1 MICLKYLQWLVCPL
15 WTLGRCLMIQIRE
28 ASQDCEWILTVT
40 LRNSLYAIK
49 IKPRHDQF
57 SVRNH
62 GQFLGFVKPHSPLK
76 PFQAFQQYF
85 YSLWDSNCC
94 PAHQV
99 RSLFLWMVPG
109 GEKGTKKR
117 RWIDAGTKAYSLL
130 VFVSLK
136 AAKSTSTSGLML
148 KWLPALWCMTNA
160 CLKDKTDT
168 CITRSQSWSAFVHLC
183 TTFKISAH
191 SRYCFESEKFSKL

>member
-1 MICLKYLQWLVCPL
+1 MICLKYLQSLVWTL

-28 ASQDCEWILTVT
+28 ASQDCEWVLTVT
-40 LRNSLYAIK
+40 LGNSLYAIK
-49 IKPRHDQF
+49 IKPHHDQF

-62 GQFLGFVKPHSPLK
+62 WQFLEFVKPHSHLK

-94 PAHQV
+94 SAHQV

-109 GEKGTKKR
+109 GQKGTKKR
-117 RWIDAGTKAYSLL
+117 RWIDADTKAYSLL

-136 AAKSTSTSGLML
+136 AAKSTSTSGQIWSNAKVTTSSLMYD
-148 KWLPALWCMTNA
+148 KCM
-160 CLKDKTDT
+160 
-168 CITRSQSWSAFVHLC
+168 SQGQD
-183 TTFKISAH
+183 
-191 SRYCFESEKFSKL
+191 RYLYYTQSIMIRICASVYHV